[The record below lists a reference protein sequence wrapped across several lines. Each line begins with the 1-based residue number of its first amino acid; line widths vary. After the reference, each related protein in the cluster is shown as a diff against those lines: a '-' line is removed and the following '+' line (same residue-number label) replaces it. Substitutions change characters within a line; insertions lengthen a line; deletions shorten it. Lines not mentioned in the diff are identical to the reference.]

1 MSHVWYKAYESSV
14 SQHIDPKVYE
24 NIVHIFDQS
33 FKTYASR
40 PAFHNMGTTLT
51 YAELA
56 ELGKRFGDYLQNELK
71 MKPGDR
77 IAIMMPNI
85 LQYPIALVGA
95 LYAGLVVVN
104 CNPLYTA
111 RELEHQLK
119 DSEAKAIVIF
129 ENSASVLE
137 AVLAHSGVQH
147 VITTG
152 IGDMLAFPKNH
163 IVNFVIKHVK
173 KMVPKFNIPKAIK
186 FNDAVERGQASRLKS
201 PKLGHSDLAFLQ
213 YTGGTTGVSKGAELT
228 HGNIVSNMMQ
238 AREWIKNALR
248 PGEEVIITPLPLYH
262 IFSLTA
268 NMLTFSSIGG
278 LNILITNPRDVPAFI
293 KELKKWQFTTITGV
307 NSLFNLLL
315 NHPGFDGVDFKSLRL
330 ALGGG
335 MAVQKAVA
343 ERWKKVTGVALIEA
357 YGLTET
363 SPAACIN
370 PLSNKEYNGFIGV
383 PISST
388 VVSIRNDDNGV
399 CKIGDVGEIC
409 ISGPQVM
416 RGYWKRPE
424 ETAKVMTPDGFFRSG
439 DLGFMTDDGFIKIV
453 DRKKDMILVSG
464 FNVYPNEVEDVMMA
478 HPKVLEC
485 AAVGVA
491 DEHSGELVKLF
502 VVKKDQ
508 SLTEDELKAFAKANL
523 TGYKVPKFF
532 EFRKELPKS
541 NVGKIL
547 RKELR
552 K

>member
-1 MSHVWYKAYESSV
+1 MSHVWYKAYEPSV
-14 SQHIDPKVYE
+14 SQQIDPKTYE
-24 NIVHIFDQS
+24 NILHIFDQS
-33 FKTYASR
+33 FKTYADR

-51 YAELA
+51 YAGLSEK
-56 ELGKRFGDYLQNELK
+56 GKKFGDYLQNELK
-71 MKPGDR
+71 MMPGDR

-119 DSEAKAIVIF
+119 DSEATAIVIF

-137 AVLAHSGVQH
+137 SVLGHTSVRH

-152 IGDMLAFPKNH
+152 IGDMLSFPKNV
-163 IVNFVIKHVK
+163 IVNFVIKYVK
-173 KMVPKFNIPKAIK
+173 RMVPAYNLPKAVR
-186 FNDAVERGQASRLKS
+186 FRDALSLGQSNRVKP
-201 PKLGHSDLAFLQ
+201 PKLGHADLAFLQ

-238 AREWIKNALR
+238 AREWIRNALR
-248 PGEEVIITPLPLYH
+248 DGEEIIITPLPLYH

-278 LNILITNPRDVPAFI
+278 LNVLITNPRDVPAFI

-315 NHPGFDGVDFKSLRL
+315 NHPDFASVDFKSLRL

-335 MAVQKAVA
+335 MAVQKPVA

-388 VVSIRNDDNGV
+388 VVSIRDDDNKV
-399 CKIGDVGEIC
+399 CKLGEVGEIC

-439 DLGFMTDDGFIKIV
+439 DLGYMTNEGFIKIV

-464 FNVYPNEVEDVMMA
+464 FNVYPNEVEDVMMS
-478 HPKVLEC
+478 HPKVAEC
-485 AAVGVA
+485 AAVGVP

-508 SLTEDELKAFAKANL
+508 SLTEDELRTFAKANL
-523 TGYKVPKFF
+523 TGYKVPKFY

-552 K
+552 G

>member
-33 FKTYASR
+33 FKTYGNR

-51 YAELA
+51 YADLA
-56 ELGKRFGDYLQNELK
+56 EHGKRFGDYLQNELK

-137 AVLAHSGVQH
+137 GVLAHSGVQH

-186 FNDAVERGQASRLKS
+186 FNDAVEGGQASRLKS

-315 NHPGFDGVDFKSLRL
+315 NHPDFDGVDFKSLRL

-357 YGLTET
+357 YGITET

-370 PLSNKEYNGFIGV
+370 PLSNKE
-383 PISST
+383 
-388 VVSIRNDDNGV
+388 
-399 CKIGDVGEIC
+399 
-409 ISGPQVM
+409 
-416 RGYWKRPE
+416 
-424 ETAKVMTPDGFFRSG
+424 
-439 DLGFMTDDGFIKIV
+439 
-453 DRKKDMILVSG
+453 
-464 FNVYPNEVEDVMMA
+464 
-478 HPKVLEC
+478 
-485 AAVGVA
+485 
-491 DEHSGELVKLF
+491 
-502 VVKKDQ
+502 
-508 SLTEDELKAFAKANL
+508 
-523 TGYKVPKFF
+523 
-532 EFRKELPKS
+532 
-541 NVGKIL
+541 
-547 RKELR
+547 
-552 K
+552 